1 MVQEHGKPRKCTGK
15 PTRACIRSAQRKP
28 ICSSS
33 SKLRGSLVRSTKCL
47 LIEAPLY
54 SNAIRK
60 IFLVTN
66 SDYSVRGPNQIGPSS
81 IRYLKFQNVRT
92 SLFSTRGAFR
102 NWDCYRSPTSA
113 ICVLTPTA
121 LKSFF
126 MSTTCSL
133 VLKSQDRGCTV
144 QYSLHNRMLSN
155 GTSSEVLVTCQERR

>member
-113 ICVLTPTA
+113 ICVLIPTA
-121 LKSFF
+121 LKSFLCLPLAHWCSNPKTGVALC
-126 MSTTCSL
+126 ST
-133 VLKSQDRGCTV
+133 VCTTECLAMALP
-144 QYSLHNRMLSN
+144 QK
-155 GTSSEVLVTCQERR
+155 CW